1 MWTDYNLD
9 LDILDS
15 LTPSQ
20 ELGDPRSSEAE
31 GTTVN
36 DGTTWSDGWTGTV
49 MSGYN
54 YTESFDGVLG
64 SDPNNS
70 TGRFECQSNNNLD

>member
-1 MWTDYNLD
+1 MPNQPTTLVYKNDSGFLWTDYNLD

-15 LTPSQ
+15 TDPPSQ
-20 ELGDPRSSEAE
+20 ELGDPRSSSE

-54 YTESFDGVLG
+54 YTEIF
-64 SDPNNS
+64 
-70 TGRFECQSNNNLD
+70 